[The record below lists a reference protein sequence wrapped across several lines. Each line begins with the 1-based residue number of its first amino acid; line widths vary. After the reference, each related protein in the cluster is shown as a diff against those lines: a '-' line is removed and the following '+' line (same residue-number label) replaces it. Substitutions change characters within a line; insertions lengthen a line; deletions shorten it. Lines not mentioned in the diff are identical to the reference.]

1 MRVWFV
7 VGGPSPF
14 CRGLLLHGQ
23 GQVEDWFQRNQLA
36 GKGNEAGRC
45 VAADRNGTVDVSM
58 TGKFAQRDVV
68 MAVVKRFWKDQL
80 TVVDG
85 FLVVGG
91 VQFFVGVKR

>member
-1 MRVWFV
+1 M
-7 VGGPSPF
+7 
-14 CRGLLLHGQ
+14 HGQ
-23 GQVEDWFQRNQLA
+23 GQVEDWFQRNQGS
-36 GKGNEAGRC
+36 GKGQQTGRC

-58 TGKFAQRDVV
+58 KGKFAQRNVV